1 MCYVQLFYRNERG
14 YNMINSGAFAYV
26 DLLKASADYS
36 WTRNEV
42 ISSNIANIDTPNYKR
57 QDVSFESVLST
68 AVAKAGSSS
77 VSLTQAVRDIDYRHV
92 TPTIYT
98 DNSNLSYR
106 LDGNNVDVDT
116 EQVELAS
123 NQLYYQAVTES
134 ITQNFD
140 RIKLAMSTT

>member
-1 MCYVQLFYRNERG
+1 
-14 YNMINSGAFAYV
+14 MINSGAFAYV